1 MIKAGLASCFCK
13 ILHLLYNFDFNTIN
27 VDNEKLNLFVSSF
40 GQLLSRILRSFTGSF
55 TFVIIIDR
63 FIMVFLYLAIYCKTS
78 NLNLLK
84 QRRIW
89 SLEMI

>member
-1 MIKAGLASCFCK
+1 MTFFRFSTNNTKHDTLAIVFDPFKYFEPIKAGLASCFCK

-55 TFVIIIDR
+55 ICNHYRQSIT
-63 FIMVFLYLAIYCKTS
+63 
-78 NLNLLK
+78 
-84 QRRIW
+84 
-89 SLEMI
+89 